1 MRTSRRVSVAGA
13 LPWRFGR
20 AAADMTRAFTGKF
33 KVLASEYH
41 LSRMG
46 PGGGGGPPI
55 PGKSGVGPPPPIP
68 GKSGM
73 GTGMGI
79 GGGSVPWNERESA
92 AQ

>member
-1 MRTSRRVSVAGA
+1 
-13 LPWRFGR
+13 
-20 AAADMTRAFTGKF
+20 MTRAFTGKF
-33 KVLASEYH
+33 KVLASGYH

-46 PGGGGGPPI
+46 PGGGGGHPI